1 MRSDIAFP
9 SDGVTLRGWLYRP
22 DGFSGDRP
30 AIVMAHGFSA
40 VKEMHLG
47 DFAEVFC
54 AAGFVVM
61 VYDHR
66 NLGASDGEPRGEI
79 DPVAQIRGYR
89 DAITWL
95 QEQPGVDAGR
105 IGAWGSSYSGGH
117 ALVLAATDRRVK
129 CVVAQVPAID
139 GWGTLQRLIRGDMIP
154 LFRQQFDADRAA
166 RYRGAPPAMVPV
178 VPDDPTGL
186 GALPTADS
194 IEYFT
199 KTSKERAPS
208 WRNEVTL
215 RSVEMLSEYNPGSY
229 IARISPT
236 PLLLVVALGD
246 VLAPTDIAL
255 EAYERALQP
264 KRLLT
269 LPGGHFDP
277 YTGDTFK
284 QNSAAQRDWLTEHL
298 RP

>member
-1 MRSDIAFP
+1 
-9 SDGVTLRGWLYRP
+9 
-22 DGFSGDRP
+22 
-30 AIVMAHGFSA
+30 MAHGFSA
-40 VKEMHLG
+40 VKEMHLD

-54 AAGFVVM
+54 AAGFAVM

-66 NLGASDGEPRGEI
+66 NLGASEGEPRGEI

-95 QEQPGVDAGR
+95 QEQPGVDANR

-139 GWGTLQRLIRGDMIP
+139 GWGILQRLIRGDMIP

-166 RYRGAPPAMVPV
+166 RYRGAAPAMVPV
-178 VPDDPTGL
+178 VPEDPTGL

-194 IEYFT
+194 IDYFT
-199 KTSKERAPS
+199 RTAKDRAPS

-236 PLLLVVALGD
+236 PLLLVVAMGD
-246 VLAPTDIAL
+246 VLAPADIAL

-264 KRLLT
+264 KRLLM
-269 LPGGHFDP
+269 LDGGHFDP
-277 YTGDTFK
+277 YTGDLFK
-284 QNSAAQRDWLTEHL
+284 QNRAAQRDWFTEHL
-298 RP
+298 KP